1 MFSSIIKKKCRCGG
15 KDGKGCNQWPSTGFS
30 GYYFSHAPDEVK
42 DAQGIRAKKSY
53 QASLNRAKQGNLSRK
68 VFRYGQT
75 AETGEN
81 EPQNALRSQM
91 LKEAD
96 KVFSLFIRK
105 RDADKNGNID
115 CVCCGKIY
123 NLEDK
128 TENGDTVVQC
138 LHFVQRGVYSLRY
151 DPVNCHAG
159 CGWCNKDMNDNP
171 EGTAYHQFRDYLV
184 DCIGEEE
191 VAAMEVQKRSI
202 NKITHEYIRSI
213 IKKYGS

>member
-1 MFSSIIKKKCRCGG
+1 MPEEEQRKDKWRKNTLHNRKRAILGVNSREIHKLPQEKKEG
-15 KDGKGCNQWPSTGFS
+15 
-30 GYYFSHAPDEVK
+30 
-42 DAQGIRAKKSY
+42 
-53 QASLNRAKQGNLSRK
+53 LNG
-68 VFRYGQT
+68 
-75 AETGEN
+75 AE
-81 EPQNALRSQM
+81 NALRSQM

-151 DPVNCHAG
+151 DLVNCHAG
-159 CGWCNKDMNDNP
+159 CTWCNKDMNDNP
-171 EGTAYHQFRDYLV
+171 EGKAYHQFRDYLV
-184 DCIGEEE
+184 ACIGEEE
-191 VAAMEVQKRSI
+191 VVAMEQQKRSI

-213 IKKYGS
+213 IKKYKV